1 MPNELAVVFP
11 GQGSQYL
18 GMGHDLYERYPEA
31 RATFDEADEILGF
44 KLSELC
50 FQGPETKL
58 LDTINTQPAIL
69 TMSLAAL
76 RSLRARHDLGKI
88 AFAAGHSSGEY
99 TALVASDQLSFGD
112 GLRLVRE
119 RGRLMKEA
127 GERSPGAM
135 AAVLGLAAEAVHQAC
150 QLAGQT
156 TGSIVQVAN
165 HNSPEQIV
173 ISGEHRALERAIE
186 LLKQKGAKRIVALR
200 VSIASHSPL
209 MEPAARGLREALS
222 SVTFREP
229 SVPVVGNVTG
239 QPLGNADDIRDE
251 LVRQLVSPVLWVDS
265 VRHML
270 DHGASTFVEI
280 GPKDVLTKLIKR
292 IDQRS
297 TRINVGD
304 VAGVEGWG
312 CKGDVQEETHPED
325 KGEEAQNARPH

>member
-1 MPNELAVVFP
+1 MPNELAMVFP

-44 KLSELC
+44 KLSDLC
-50 FQGPETKL
+50 FGGPETEL
-58 LDTINTQPAIL
+58 LDTVNTQPAIL

-76 RSLRARHDLGKI
+76 RALRARHDLGRI

-99 TALVASDQLSFGD
+99 TALVASDRLSFGD

-127 GERSPGAM
+127 GERRPGAM
-135 AAVLGLAAEAVHQAC
+135 AAVLGLAAEVVHQAC
-150 QLAGQT
+150 QLAGQA
-156 TGSIVQVAN
+156 TGAIVQVAN

-173 ISGEHRALERAIE
+173 ISGEHRGLERAVE
-186 LLKQKGAKRIVALR
+186 LLKEKGAKRIVALQ

-209 MEPAARGLREALS
+209 MEPAARGLREVLS
-222 SVTFREP
+222 GVTFREAAI
-229 SVPVVGNVTG
+229 PVVGNVTA
-239 QPLGNADDIRDE
+239 QPLGGAEDIRDE

-265 VRHML
+265 VHHML

-292 IDQRS
+292 IDQRPTLMS
-297 TRINVGD
+297 VGD
-304 VAGVEGWG
+304 VAGVEGWRG
-312 CKGDVQEETHPED
+312 KRDVQGGHATS
-325 KGEEAQNARPH
+325 G